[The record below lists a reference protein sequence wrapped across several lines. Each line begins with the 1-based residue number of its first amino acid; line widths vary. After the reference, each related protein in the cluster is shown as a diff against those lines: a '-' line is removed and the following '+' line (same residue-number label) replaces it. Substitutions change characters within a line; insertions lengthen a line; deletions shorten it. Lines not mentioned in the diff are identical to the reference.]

1 MESQHEDRFGWAK
14 ATVHSFALERQ
25 SMTEGEK
32 PVFLKRVRNGG
43 IFLLPHEIK
52 IHRLAMEA
60 QSDEAPFTAR
70 LLGHRRGIFSSEL
83 HIEHLDGPSPRHISE
98 LGDVAA
104 LIADVEASTNRLFK
118 VQGLA
123 SHSQLDFFLSGAAH
137 SRRYNI
143 TSITS
148 AYMRNNSSP
157 FPKFEDIIQ
166 GCTASIA
173 ANEALIGEA
182 QPVLSH
188 LDHFLKNFIRTR
200 DRLFLIDWGEGY
212 IGRPGFDA
220 GCFLMMML
228 RTYSLPRFELEA
240 IRFCRSYLRRTIGGP
255 PHADVLAA
263 MNRVFLPRSLW
274 YLLRPDVVSRFRAS
288 GKVEEWR
295 TKLVLLGS
303 FASGQFWRDAGL
315 FSNAL
320 HHSA

>member
-1 MESQHEDRFGWAK
+1 MA
-14 ATVHSFALERQ
+14 
-25 SMTEGEK
+25 EGEK

-43 IFLLPHEIK
+43 IFLLPHELK

-60 QSDEAPFTAR
+60 QAENAPFTAR

-83 HIEHLDGPSPRHISE
+83 HIERLEGPSPKHIGE

-104 LIADVEASTNRLFK
+104 LISRVEANTNRLFK
-118 VQGLA
+118 LQRMA
-123 SHSQLDFFLSGAAH
+123 IDPQLDFFLSGAAH

-148 AYMRNNSSP
+148 AYMRNNPPP
-157 FPKFEDIIQ
+157 FAEFEDIVQ
-166 GCTASIA
+166 CCATSIA
-173 ANEALIGEA
+173 ANEALIMEA

-200 DRLFLIDWGEGY
+200 DRVFLIDWGEGY

-228 RTYSLPRFELEA
+228 RTHSSPRFEPEA

-255 PHADVLAA
+255 QADVVAA

-274 YLLRPDVVSRFRAS
+274 YLLRPDIVSRFQAS

-295 TKLVLLGS
+295 TKLDLLGR

-315 FSNAL
+315 FPTCSP
-320 HHSA
+320 S

>member
-1 MESQHEDRFGWAK
+1 MA
-14 ATVHSFALERQ
+14 
-25 SMTEGEK
+25 EGEK

-43 IFLLPHEIK
+43 IFLLPHELK

-60 QSDEAPFTAR
+60 QAENAPFTAR
-70 LLGHRRGIFSSEL
+70 LLGHRRGILSSEL
-83 HIEHLDGPSPRHISE
+83 HIERLEGRSPKHIGE

-104 LIADVEASTNRLFK
+104 LIARVEASTNRLFN
-118 VQGLA
+118 VQRMA
-123 SHSQLDFFLSGAAH
+123 IDPQLDFFLSGAAQ

-148 AYMRNNSSP
+148 AYMRNNPPP
-157 FPKFEDIIQ
+157 FPEFEDIVQ
-166 GCTASIA
+166 SCATSIA
-173 ANEALIGEA
+173 ANEALIAEA

-188 LDHFLKNFIRTR
+188 LDHFLKNFICTR

-228 RTYSLPRFELEA
+228 RTHSLPRFEPEA

-255 PHADVLAA
+255 HADVVAA

-274 YLLRPDVVSRFRAS
+274 YLLRPDIVSRFQAG

-295 TKLVLLGS
+295 TKLLLLGR
-303 FASGQFWRDAGL
+303 FASGRFWRDAGL
-315 FSNAL
+315 FPYRSPSVRL
-320 HHSA
+320 TV